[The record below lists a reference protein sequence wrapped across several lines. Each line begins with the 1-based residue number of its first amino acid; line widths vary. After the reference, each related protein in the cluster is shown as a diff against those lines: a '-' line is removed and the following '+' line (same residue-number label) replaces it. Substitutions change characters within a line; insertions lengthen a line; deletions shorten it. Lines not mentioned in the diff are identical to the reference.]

1 MRRRRTARGLLLSVL
16 ALGALACSD
25 GATSDDGEPVF
36 WEVSHPADNPPSPE
50 KLELGRL
57 LFYDPILSRD
67 GEVACATCHSEIWG
81 MGDGLPLSIGVDG
94 EGPAGPGRTGPNVT
108 IRNASTLWNVA
119 FRSSLLWDGRSTSLE
134 EQALLPIENEVEM
147 DRDIG
152 ALLVD
157 LTNNDTYRALFG
169 EAFPDQSDPVTRDN
183 LAKALSVFQRSFVS
197 ALGPYDRYVSGDD
210 GALKDEALAGMALFD
225 EAGCADCHVP
235 PLFESERYADRGIGD
250 GTDLGREV
258 VTGDPAD
265 RGAFRVPTLRNLRE
279 TGPYFHDGS
288 VLELE
293 EAVAL
298 EEARSVTE
306 GTSRALTSDETEA
319 IATFI
324 RKGLMDRSQ
333 EPDRPE
339 TVPSGLDVPLD
350 GFRIPR

>member
-1 MRRRRTARGLLLSVL
+1 ML
-16 ALGALACSD
+16 ALGVLACSED
-25 GATSDDGEPVF
+25 TPDERAGEPVF
-36 WEVSHPADNPPSPE
+36 PEVSHPASNPPSPD

-67 GEVACATCHSEIWG
+67 AEVACATCHSEIWG
-81 MGDGLPLSIGVDG
+81 MGDGLALSVGVDG

-108 IRNASTLWNVA
+108 TRNASTLWNVA
-119 FRSSLLWDGRSTSLE
+119 FRQSLFWDGRTGSLE

-147 DRDIG
+147 DRDVDEV
-152 ALLVD
+152 LVD
-157 LTNNDTYRALFG
+157 LGANETYRALFAA
-169 EAFPDQSDPVTRDN
+169 AFPTASQPVSRDN

-197 ALGPYDRYVSGDD
+197 ALGPYDRYVSGDE
-210 GALKDEALAGMALFD
+210 GALKGVALAGMALFD

-235 PLFESERYADRGIGD
+235 PLFESERYANRGIGD
-250 GTDLGREV
+250 GSDAGRED
-258 VTGDPAD
+258 VTGEPND

-288 VLELE
+288 VVDLD
-293 EAVAL
+293 EAVAM
-298 EEARSVTE
+298 EVARSVAD
-306 GTSRALTSDETEA
+306 GTSRALSSDETEA
-319 IATFI
+319 IATFL

-339 TVPSGLDVPLD
+339 SVPSGLDVPLD

>member
-1 MRRRRTARGLLLSVL
+1 M
-16 ALGALACSD
+16 ALGGLACSENGSKARQAD
-25 GATSDDGEPVF
+25 PAFP
-36 WEVSHPADNPPSPE
+36 EVSHPASNPPTPD
-50 KLELGRL
+50 KLELGRV

-81 MGDGLPLSIGVDG
+81 MGDGLPLSVGVDG

-108 IRNASTLWNVA
+108 TRNASTLWNVA
-119 FRSSLLWDGRSTSLE
+119 FRESLFWDGRVSSLE

-147 DRDIG
+147 DRD
-152 ALLVD
+152 VD
-157 LTNNDTYRALFG
+157 ELIADLAANDGYRALFG
-169 EAFPDQSDPVTRDN
+169 AAFPDDDDPVSRAN

-197 ALGPYDRYVSGDD
+197 ALAPYDRYVSGDE
-210 GALKDEALAGMALFD
+210 GALNDESRAGMALFE

-235 PLFESERYADRGIGD
+235 PLFESDRFADRGVGD
-250 GTDLGREV
+250 GGDAGREEI
-258 VTGDPAD
+258 TGDPAD

-288 VLELE
+288 VVELE
-293 EAVAL
+293 QAVVM
-298 EEARSVTE
+298 EVARSVAE
-306 GTSRALTSDETEA
+306 GTSRALTVQETEA
-319 IATFI
+319 IATFL

-339 TVPSGLDVPLD
+339 SVPSGLDVPLD